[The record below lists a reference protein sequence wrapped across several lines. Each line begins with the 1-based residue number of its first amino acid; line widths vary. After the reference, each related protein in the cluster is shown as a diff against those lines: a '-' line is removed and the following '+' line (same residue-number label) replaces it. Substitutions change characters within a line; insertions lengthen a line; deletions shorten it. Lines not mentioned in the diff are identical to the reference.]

1 MRRILVCGIFVA
13 AACGGGGGGGA
24 SGDPTEALSGGT
36 TTVVDTTRDAFSR
49 PLAGLAS
56 ERRDVFF
63 LGNSVFNTSWVSAPA
78 SADGFDGLGPLFNTA
93 ACSNCHFK
101 DGRGKPPTPDDDR
114 LVGLLF
120 RLSVPGVGEH
130 GGTVDEPTYGGQL
143 QPNGILGVPPE
154 GSVAI
159 DYTEEVVAL
168 AGGETASL
176 RRPIYRLT
184 DLAYGPMRADV
195 MVSPRVAPAMIGLGL
210 LEAIPEADLRALED
224 PEDRDGDGVSGRA
237 NQVWD
242 VRRGA
247 PVMGRFGWKAG
258 QPTVEQ
264 QTAGAFN
271 GDMGISSSLF
281 PRQPCTDAEA
291 ACLAAPTGEANG
303 ERELTD
309 TKLGWTT
316 LYGRAL
322 AVPARRN
329 VDAPEV
335 RRGRALFDEVGCAAC
350 HRPTWVTGDVEDIP
364 ELSRQTIHPYTDL
377 LLHDLG
383 DGLADGRS
391 EFAADGREWRTPPL
405 WGIGLVETVNR
416 HRFFLHDGRARG
428 LLEAV
433 LWHGGEAQASRDRV
447 IALSPAERA
456 ALIAF
461 LESL

>member
-1 MRRILVCGIFVA
+1 MRRLFVYGILL
-13 AACGGGGGGGA
+13 AACGGA
-24 SGDPTEALSGGT
+24 AATDPNEALSGGT

-49 PLAGLAS
+49 PLAGLQS
-56 ERRDVFF
+56 GRRDTFF
-63 LGNSVFNTSWVSAPA
+63 LGNAVFNTSWVSAPA

-143 QPNGILGVPPE
+143 QPNGILGVPAE
-154 GSVAI
+154 GNVAI
-159 DYTEEVVAL
+159 SYVEESVAL

-176 RRPIYRLT
+176 RRPTYRLT

-195 MVSPRVAPAMIGLGL
+195 LVSPRVAPAMIGLGL
-210 LEAIPEADLRALED
+210 LEAIPEAAIRALED
-224 PEDRDGDGVSGRA
+224 PDDRDGDGISGRA
-237 NQVWD
+237 NLVWD

-247 PVMGRFGWKAG
+247 AAMGRFGWKAG

-264 QTAGAFN
+264 QTAGAFL

-281 PRQPCTDAEA
+281 AGQPCTQAEA
-291 ACLAAPTGEANG
+291 ECLAAPTGEAGG
-303 ERELTD
+303 EPELTD

-329 VDAPEV
+329 VDAAEV
-335 RRGRALFDEVGCAAC
+335 RRGRTLFDQVGCAAC
-350 HRPTWVTGDVEDIP
+350 HVATWVTGEVADLP

-383 DGLADGRS
+383 DGLADGRPD
-391 EFAADGREWRTPPL
+391 FGADGREWRTPPL
-405 WGIGLVETVNR
+405 WGIGLVETVNG

-428 LLEAV
+428 VLEAV
-433 LWHGGEAQASRDRV
+433 LWHGGEAQAARDRV
-447 IALSPAERA
+447 VALSPADRA
-456 ALIAF
+456 ALISF